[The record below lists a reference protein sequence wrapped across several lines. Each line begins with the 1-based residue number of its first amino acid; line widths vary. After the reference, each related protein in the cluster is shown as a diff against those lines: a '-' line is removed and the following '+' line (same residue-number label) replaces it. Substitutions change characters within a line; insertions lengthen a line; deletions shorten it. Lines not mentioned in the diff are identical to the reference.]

1 MARHTH
7 MLKTYSESQH
17 KKRQES
23 ILLKARKEVD
33 INAGGT
39 SGYTVKSGGNTGKI
53 LGHVVKKTNSNW

>member
-7 MLKTYSESQH
+7 MLKTYSKSQH

-39 SGYTVKSGGNTGKI
+39 SGYTVKSGENTGKI
-53 LGHVVKKTNSNW
+53 L